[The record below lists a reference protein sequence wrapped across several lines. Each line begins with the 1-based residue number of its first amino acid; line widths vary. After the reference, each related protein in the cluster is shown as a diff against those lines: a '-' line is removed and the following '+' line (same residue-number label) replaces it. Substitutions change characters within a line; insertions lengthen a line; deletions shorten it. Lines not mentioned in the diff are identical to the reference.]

1 MSLRDVSARWEWTIL
16 TLQVIPRLVQWHQE
30 GKFPVGKMVK
40 VYPAEELG
48 KALEDLKAGTVRL
61 LCGWNILT
69 L

>member
-1 MSLRDVSARWEWTIL
+1 M